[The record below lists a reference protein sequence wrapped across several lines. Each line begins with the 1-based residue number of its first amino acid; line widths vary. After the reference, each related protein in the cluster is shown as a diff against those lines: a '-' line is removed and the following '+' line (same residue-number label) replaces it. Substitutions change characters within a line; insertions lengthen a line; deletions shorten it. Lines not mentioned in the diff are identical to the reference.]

1 MSAVPPPLVLASAS
15 PRRAELL
22 ARVDLHPT
30 VDPAAV
36 DEAVL
41 PDERPADYVLRVAL
55 DKAHAV
61 AARHPGAV
69 VLAAD
74 TAVVADGEPLGQP
87 ADEAAAL
94 AMLGA
99 LAGRSHQ
106 VLTAVVATRDGI
118 DHSLLARAE
127 VTMAPS
133 SEQERRWY
141 VANGEPFGKAGAYA
155 VQGAGA
161 VLVERVEG
169 DPTTVIGLP
178 LRATVELLVAL
189 GVSWP

>member
-1 MSAVPPPLVLASAS
+1 MSAPAPPLVLASAS

-22 ARVDLHPT
+22 ARVGLHPT
-30 VDPAAV
+30 VDPASV

-41 PDERPADYVLRVAL
+41 PDEAAADYVLRVAL

-61 AARHPGAV
+61 ARRHPGAV

-74 TAVVADGEPLGQP
+74 TAVVLDGSPLGQP
-87 ADEAAAL
+87 VDDGAAL
-94 AMLGA
+94 GMLTA
-99 LAGRSHQ
+99 LAGGSHE

-127 VTMAPS
+127 VAMAPS
-133 SEQERRWY
+133 SDAERRWY
-141 VANGEPFGKAGAYA
+141 VATGEPLGKAGAYA